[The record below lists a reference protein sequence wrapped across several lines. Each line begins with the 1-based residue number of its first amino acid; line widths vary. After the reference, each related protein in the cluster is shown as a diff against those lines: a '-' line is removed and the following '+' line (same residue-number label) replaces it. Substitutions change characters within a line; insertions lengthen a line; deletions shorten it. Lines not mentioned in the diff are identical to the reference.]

1 MGCLNRNLYVM
12 LCYFGHKEPIKTKKF
27 LDFSSA
33 RVKIWEVYV
42 NFKMT
47 SQFLLNFCVTLHCH
61 DSQLHCK
68 FETHTF
74 STVDKKILSKFQF

>member
-1 MGCLNRNLYVM
+1 MGYLNRNLYVM
-12 LCYFGHKEPIKTKKF
+12 LCYFGHKEPIKTKNF